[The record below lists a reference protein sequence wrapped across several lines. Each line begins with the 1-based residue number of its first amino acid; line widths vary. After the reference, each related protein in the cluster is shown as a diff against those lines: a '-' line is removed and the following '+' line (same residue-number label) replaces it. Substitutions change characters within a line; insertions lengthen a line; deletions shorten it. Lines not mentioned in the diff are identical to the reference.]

1 MCYKI
6 YEYLCTT
13 HFLDKVFKNKNVH
26 LGDFAIKLYLY
37 LKLQISLLREE
48 ALEWKVLSAV
58 FRKLDILPC
67 IRSLAQAIFHRRQ
80 SANSKPS
87 KEKM

>member
-13 HFLDKVFKNKNVH
+13 HFLVKVFKNKNVH
-26 LGDFAIKLYLY
+26 LGDFPIKLYLY

-48 ALEWKVLSAV
+48 ALEWKVFSAV

-67 IRSLAQAIFHRRQ
+67 IHSLA
-80 SANSKPS
+80 
-87 KEKM
+87 